1 MEKFKYIRAITY
13 LILLLIGFMAVVDT
27 FLILRQRDALI
38 DNETSHTKEELT
50 LLGFSTEEALLRGDY
65 APVKEF
71 LNEWVRENPKIA
83 SFKAITPNGFT
94 LVDYKRQ
101 TPALNV
107 IELTHTASHSGR
119 NLIKLEIKKDI
130 SLMLEDLTSTAI
142 RYMTLSL
149 VFALIF
155 GIALWGLFRATALKP
170 MENMLKELEDAK
182 NTLEEKVIER
192 TKELAL
198 SNETLQREITERKTA
213 EKKLLSMIEAEPECV
228 KILSTEG
235 IVLSMNPAGLAML
248 DAESPEQVVGRSIS
262 EFIAPEYKEGLL
274 KFHQD
279 ILSGRRASFIFES
292 IGLKGTRRWL
302 ESYAV
307 PFKDESDSRV
317 AVLAVTRDITEKV
330 KLEEQLRHT
339 HKMEAL
345 GTLTGGIAHEFNN
358 ILMAIMGYTELLDE
372 VVETETQKNYVKMI
386 KASAERAARLT
397 KGLLAYSR
405 KQIVHLS
412 PLDLNTIVSE
422 VSDML
427 SNIIAENIEIKLIT
441 NENPLIVLGDKSQLE
456 QVIMNLAANAVDAM
470 PLGGVLTI
478 SLEELTIDEAF
489 VKNHGFATP
498 GTYALL
504 CITDTG
510 IGMDRET
517 IQKVF
522 EPFFTTKDIGKG
534 TGLGLSIVYGIVKKH
549 GGYVNIYSEPKKGT
563 TVKVYLPLTEKSPE
577 VEKSSISLSYGGH
590 ETILLAEDDD
600 SVRALIKTLLERAGY
615 KVIEAIDG
623 KDAVEKFSSSEDSI
637 HLLLFDVV
645 MPKMNGFDAYTE
657 IRKLSPDI
665 KVAFISGYPAGTRNE
680 ISGLYTIISKPVV
693 QSELLRSIRDELDKD
708 KGLKLF

>member
-142 RYMTLSL
+142 RHMTLSL

-397 KGLLAYSR
+397 RGLLAYSR

-427 SNIIAENIEIKLIT
+427 SNIIAENIEIKIIT

-577 VEKSSISLSYGGH
+577 AEKSSISLSYGGH

-665 KVAFISGYPAGTRNE
+665 KVAFISGYPAGTRDE